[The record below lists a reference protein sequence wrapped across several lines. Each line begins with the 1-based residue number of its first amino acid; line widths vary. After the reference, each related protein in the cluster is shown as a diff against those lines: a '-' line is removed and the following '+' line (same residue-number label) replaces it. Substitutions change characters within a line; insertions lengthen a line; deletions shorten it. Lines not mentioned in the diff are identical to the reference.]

1 MKQTYLNGG
10 DADAVVILPPISNT
24 FNATLNSSNKVFT
37 VPAGEVWKLNF
48 AHVILITDA
57 TVGNRQMEMDISD
70 SAGNLMISV
79 SAGATQAASLTRE
92 YHFLQGT
99 FRETAF
105 VASELQTP
113 FGGDIYMSAGWTIRF
128 RDSAAIA
135 AATDDMTVA
144 MQVQR
149 FNS

>member
-1 MKQTYLNGG
+1 MRLAIGNNFVEGV
-10 DADAVVILPPISNT
+10 AVVPPIGNT
-24 FNATLNSSNKVFT
+24 FDAALDSSNKVYT
-37 VPAGEVWKLNF
+37 VPTGEVWKLNF
-48 AHVILITDA
+48 AHVTLVTTA

-70 SAGNLMISV
+70 ASGNLMISV

-105 VASELQTP
+105 VANELQTP
-113 FGGDIYMSAGWTIRF
+113 FGGDIYMGGGWTIRF

-135 AATDDMTVA
+135 AAADDMTVA
-144 MQVQR
+144 MQVQK
-149 FNS
+149 FKGA

>member
-1 MKQTYLNGG
+1 MRQFFSNGSEVE
-10 DADAVVILPPISNT
+10 AVAILPPISNT

-37 VPAGEVWKLNF
+37 VPTGEVWKLNF
-48 AHVILITDA
+48 AHITFISDA
-57 TVGNRQMEMDISD
+57 TVGNRQMTMEISD
-70 SAGNLMISV
+70 SSANLMISV
-79 SAGATQAASLTRE
+79 AAGATQAASLTRE
-92 YHFLQGT
+92 YHYLQGT

-113 FGGDIYMSAGWTIRF
+113 FGGDIYMNPGWTIRF

-144 MQVQR
+144 MQVQK
-149 FNS
+149 FNI